1 MSELTLTLSA
11 LLAEGRG
18 KLKAAGIPQA
28 APEAVR
34 LWADLNDE
42 VPARALLE
50 RERPVEPSAA
60 ASFVAALERRARGEP
75 LAYVTGWT
83 GFRRLKFRID
93 RRVLIPRPETEGLVE
108 LILERAHRG
117 RVADVG
123 TGSGCIALS
132 LATEG
137 GYDAV
142 VGVDRSAAALAV
154 AELNRKLTG
163 GVVELLL
170 GDLTAALATGSL
182 DALVS
187 NPPYLTDREHEEL
200 EPAVS
205 HWEPREALVSG
216 EDGLEATVRLL
227 DDGRRVL
234 RPGGW
239 LALEVDVNRASA
251 VAALAWGLGWEAVE
265 VRADLFGRE
274 RFLLARRSERS

>member
-1 MSELTLTLSA
+1 VAELTLTLSA
-11 LLAEGRG
+11 LLAEGRA
-18 KLKAAGIPQA
+18 KLKAAGIPE
-28 APEAVR
+28 PGREALR

-50 RERPVEPSAA
+50 RERAVEPSAA
-60 ASFVAALERRARGEP
+60 ASFGAALERRARGEP

-83 GFRRLKFRID
+83 GFRRLKLRID
-93 RRVLIPRPETEGLVE
+93 RRALIPRPETEGLVE
-108 LILERAHRG
+108 LVLQRAAGG

-137 GYDAV
+137 CYDAV

-163 GVVELLL
+163 GAVELLQ
-170 GDLTAALATGSL
+170 GDLTAALASGSL

-187 NPPYLTDREHEEL
+187 NPPYLTAREHEEL
-200 EPAVS
+200 EAAVS
-205 HWEPREALVSG
+205 QWEPREALVSG
-216 EDGLEATVRLL
+216 EDGLCATARLL

-234 RPGGW
+234 RSGGW
-239 LALEVDVNRASA
+239 LALELDVNRAPA

>member
-1 MSELTLTLSA
+1 VAELTLTLSA
-11 LLAEGRG
+11 LLAEGRA
-18 KLKAAGIPQA
+18 KLKAAGIPE
-28 APEAVR
+28 PGREALR

-50 RERPVEPSAA
+50 RERAVEPSAA
-60 ASFVAALERRARGEP
+60 ASFGAALERRARGEP

-83 GFRRLKFRID
+83 GFRRLKLRID
-93 RRVLIPRPETEGLVE
+93 RRALIPRPETEGLVE
-108 LILERAHRG
+108 LVLQRAAGG

-137 GYDAV
+137 CYDAV

-163 GVVELLL
+163 GAVELLQ
-170 GDLTAALATGSL
+170 GDLTAALASGSL

-187 NPPYLTDREHEEL
+187 NPPYLTDREHQEL
-200 EPAVS
+200 DRAVS
-205 HWEPREALVSG
+205 RWEPREALVSG
-216 EDGLEATVRLL
+216 EDGLDATARLL

-234 RPGGW
+234 RSGGW
-239 LALEVDVNRASA
+239 LALELDVNRAPA